1 MVGVAMRRF
10 AMLALLAGGCSSG
23 ERSCFESPLQP
34 TSPSATLTSV
44 AVACQP
50 VEGNSP
56 TSVYCLATAC
66 FSDRSI
72 QFVTPEATWESS
84 DSTVATVERGVAR
97 FHSTGEVIIRATHR
111 WQDGTP
117 VTGYHPL
124 VVTETGCRISD
135 PARSKLCDGA
145 RGSSAGVTAP
155 GGCPAP
161 PAG

>member
-1 MVGVAMRRF
+1 MAGAAIRRF
-10 AMLALLAGGCSSG
+10 TMVVLLTAACSSG
-23 ERSCFESPLQP
+23 EGSCFESPLQP
-34 TSPSATLTSV
+34 TSPSATLTSI

-72 QFVTPEATWESS
+72 QGVTPVATWESS

-111 WQDGTP
+111 WQDGAP

-124 VVTETGCRISD
+124 VVTETGCSILD
-135 PARSKLCDGA
+135 PTKSRLCDGA
-145 RGSSAGVTAP
+145 RGGVAGVTAP

-161 PAG
+161 PAD

>member
-1 MVGVAMRRF
+1 MAGVAIWRF
-10 AMLALLAGGCSSG
+10 TTVALLTGACSSG
-23 ERSCFESPLQP
+23 EGSCFESPLQP

-44 AVACQP
+44 AVACSP

-56 TSVYCLATAC
+56 TSVYCLATPC
-66 FSDRSI
+66 FSDGTS
-72 QFVTPEATWESS
+72 QGVTLATWESS
-84 DSTVATVERGVAR
+84 NSTVATVERGVAR
-97 FHSTGEVIIRATHR
+97 FHSTGEVIIRATLR

-135 PARSKLCDGA
+135 PARSRLCDGA
-145 RGSSAGVTAP
+145 RGGLAGVTAP

-161 PAG
+161 PAD